1 MQVLRSNVLDEYDP
15 LRVQQLADKEVPT
28 ILISS
33 QVEAKSL
40 VNTGCASRRVKG
52 KYFKV
57 IIRF

>member
-1 MQVLRSNVLDEYDP
+1 MLDKYNP
-15 LRVQQLADKEVPT
+15 LRVQQLANKEVPT

-33 QVEAKSL
+33 QVKAKLL
-40 VNTGCASRRVKG
+40 VNTRCASRRVKG